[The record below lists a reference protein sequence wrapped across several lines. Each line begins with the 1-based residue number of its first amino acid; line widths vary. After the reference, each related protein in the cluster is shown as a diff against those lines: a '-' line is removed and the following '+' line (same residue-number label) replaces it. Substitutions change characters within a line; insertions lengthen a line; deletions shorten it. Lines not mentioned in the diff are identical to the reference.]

1 MTAAVDIRP
10 SPIAGHWYTADPL
23 RLRKQVSGYL
33 DGARLPDLPG
43 SVVAII
49 APHAG
54 YRYSGRT
61 AGYAFAAVRGA
72 APELVAILSPMHQ
85 PYPGNV
91 LTTAHRAYATPL
103 GAVWVDEEA
112 RDQLESELAAEDLD
126 LTRVANDSE
135 HSLEIELPF
144 LQVAL
149 AGDFRILPVMVRSQS
164 PLAAQRVGQALAR
177 VLKGRAALIVASS
190 DLSHFYPEPKACELD
205 AEMLRRIQ
213 GFAPEDLFEAE
224 RSGKGYACG
233 LAAVAAAL
241 WAARDLGADSIEIL
255 HHSTSADETGDRSS
269 VVGYGAAAVL
279 KIL

>member
-1 MTAAVDIRP
+1 MTAAAVIRP
-10 SPIAGHWYTADPL
+10 SPIAGHWYTGDPL
-23 RLRKQVSGYL
+23 RLRKQVTGFL
-33 DGARLPDLPG
+33 DQAHLPGLPG
-43 SVVAII
+43 SVVAVI

-61 AGYAFAAVRGA
+61 AGYAFAAVRGTT
-72 APELVAILSPMHQ
+72 PELVVILSPMHQ
-85 PYPGNV
+85 PYPGSV

-103 GAVWVDEEA
+103 GPIWVAEAA
-112 RDQLESELAAEDLD
+112 RDQLESELAVDGLD
-126 LTRVANDSE
+126 LVRVANDSE

-149 AGDFRILPVMVRSQS
+149 AGDFQILPLMVRSQS
-164 PLAAQRVGQALAR
+164 PIAAHHLGQALAR
-177 VLKGRAALIVASS
+177 VLKGRNALIVASS
-190 DLSHFYPEPKACELD
+190 DLSHFYPEAMACELD

-213 GFAPEDLFEAE
+213 GFDPGDLFEAE
-224 RSGKGYACG
+224 RTGKGYACG
-233 LAAVAAAL
+233 LAAVASAL

-255 HHSTSADETGDRSS
+255 HHSTSADETGDQSS